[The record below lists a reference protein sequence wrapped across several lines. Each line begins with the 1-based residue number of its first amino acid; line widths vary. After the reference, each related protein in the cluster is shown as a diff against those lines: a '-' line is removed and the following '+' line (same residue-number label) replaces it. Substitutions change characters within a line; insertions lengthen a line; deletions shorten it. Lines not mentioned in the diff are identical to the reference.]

1 VIRALVNGRFL
12 GQRITGAQRYAR
24 ELLAAMDACLQ
35 AEPALRQR
43 ISLTVLVPRGTG
55 PPPLQVTAVREIG
68 RLRGHPWEQLELP
81 RHARGSVLLSLCNT
95 APLAG
100 QNMIATILDASVYV
114 VPEAYSRAF
123 RSWYRLMIPV
133 VGRRARRMITIS
145 QFSRRELERYAGLDG
160 NKMSVVHGSGE
171 HILGIPVDER
181 ILDRLA
187 LRARPYVLGVSSRSS
202 HKNVSRVAQAVDL
215 LPSQGF
221 DVVFAGGDNPR
232 VFSGSAAPSSE
243 RVRLT
248 GYVTDGELRAL
259 YQHAACFVYPSLY
272 EGFGLPPLEAMTCGC
287 PTIVSRS
294 ASLPEIC
301 GDAAL
306 YCDPMDPGDIARRIG
321 EVMESQTLRDDLRHR
336 GLQQAA
342 RFRWDNAARSVL
354 TLIDELDNR

>member
-43 ISLTVLVPRGTG
+43 ISLTVLVPRGTR
-55 PPPLQVTAVREIG
+55 PPPLQVTTVREIG
-68 RLRGHPWEQLELP
+68 RLQGHAWEQLELP
-81 RHARGSVLLSLCNT
+81 WHARGSVLLSLCNT

-100 QNMIATILDASVYV
+100 QNMVATILDASVYA
-114 VPEAYSRAF
+114 VPGAYSRAF
-123 RSWYRLMIPV
+123 RSWYRVMIPV
-133 VGRRARRMITIS
+133 VGRRSRRVITIS
-145 QFSRRELERYAGLDG
+145 QFSRRELERYAGLNAG
-160 NKMSVVHGSGE
+160 KISVVHGSGE
-171 HILGIPVDER
+171 HILAIPVDER
-181 ILDRLA
+181 ILDRLD

-202 HKNVSRVAQAVDL
+202 HKNVSRVAQAVGL
-215 LPSQGF
+215 LPSEGF

-232 VFSGSAAPSSE
+232 VFSDSAGPSSQ

-248 GYVTDGELRAL
+248 GYVSDGELRAL

-306 YCDPMDPGDIARRIG
+306 YCDPADAGDIARRIG
-321 EVMESQTLRDDLRHR
+321 DVMASQALREDLRHR
-336 GLQQAA
+336 GLKQAV
-342 RFRWDNAARSVL
+342 RFRWNDAARSVL